1 MLGEAVIAH
10 RFIADLG
17 CGGACTSLAEPNR
30 LRRNFLELRG
40 WKPHLELER
49 GPAGPAWFWS

>member
-30 LRRNFLELRG
+30 LRRNFLELRD
-40 WKPHLELER
+40 WKPHLER